1 MIVYWHFTNLGFL
14 FECLFQVV
22 SVSSNLNSGFS
33 LSLCFFQ
40 STLGQT
46 EGHARGQTVGGAAS
60 VCCWSRRAGQSVCA
74 RRSVDPPLCRCAAPM
89 EGSTRTTVRCTA
101 PPACRRDGSTW
112 CTARTASSKVEPHHQ
127 TVMLLLL
134 NMLMFWYQTSQIEK
148 IPFCLMNQRNSKTRS
163 WGIITSTHCNWVIN
177 KTFSRSCANYV
188 SWGHRIAS

>member
-112 CTARTASSKVEPHHQ
+112 CTARTASSKVEPHLH
-127 TVMLLLL
+127 TVLMLLMEILL
-134 NMLMFWYQTSQIEK
+134 FGNADVL
-148 IPFCLMNQRNSKTRS
+148 IPNKSNCKDTFLFNESKEL
-163 WGIITSTHCNWVIN
+163 
-177 KTFSRSCANYV
+177 
-188 SWGHRIAS
+188 